1 MVGGGLLRSEAE
13 QNIQNRKVA
22 FNKACKEHKKTEQKQ
37 TRMQN
42 RKANKT
48 SKPVVN
54 TSIDNGN

>member
-1 MVGGGLLRSEAE
+1 LRPEAE

-37 TRMQN
+37 NRTQY
-42 RKANKT
+42 RKAKQT